1 MNRIILKLKN
11 KANELAV
18 IKEDLEDM
26 NKESPLS
33 ELQFAISALNNAI
46 SYIEN
51 DTIPWLKGIRK

>member
-1 MNRIILKLKN
+1 MTRIILKLKI
-11 KANELAV
+11 KANELAT

-33 ELQFAISALNNAI
+33 ELQFAIKALDNAI

-51 DTIPWLKGIRK
+51 DTIPWLKGIKE